1 MNNTKKY
8 NRAHKQYQKEIKNS
22 NKLNFPS
29 NLKQTLNETWKYK
42 KPKALECGIT
52 WIGGWTWEWRSF
64 MMYKIINIPI
74 YHFIMI
80 FFETL

>member
-8 NRAHKQYQKEIKNS
+8 NRAHKLYQKEIKNS

-42 KPKALECGIT
+42 KPKALECGIM
-52 WIGGWTWEWRSF
+52 WVSGWTW
-64 MMYKIINIPI
+64 K
-74 YHFIMI
+74 
-80 FFETL
+80 